1 MMVSS
6 MASYSEIGKAQEVAN
21 EVRRI
26 YKQLMDAQNMGGLL
40 NSRERLF
47 GLPNTNVNYLLYHLE
62 YSLYFIL
69 F

>member
-1 MMVSS
+1 MVSS

-26 YKQLMDAQNMGGLL
+26 YKQLLDAQNMSGLL

-47 GLPNTNVNYLLYHLE
+47 GLPNTNVNYLLYQLE

-69 F
+69 L